1 MNIIT
6 SFDKIKST
14 MKSNAISHLFDQ
26 GLDMMN
32 IHKELSIPQ
41 IRNLLLALDEGHPY
55 AIFLHN
61 ELQRM
66 LSSCVSDSI
75 DIIIDSEGFH
85 DKNEEL
91 SLNSKSSLKAAINN
105 FIKLGEL
112 RDTSLELN
120 IECKTFMHQGKK
132 VLHGNLMINGLYK
145 YQGQYFI
152 GSKQLSIGGVSML
165 GMRYG
170 IWFYQSC
177 NTMHFQDYLED
188 KEVYFNYSF
197 NEWLIDREQ
206 SLQVFS
212 KVVNSYKES
221 YLKFVYSKF
230 ILQSKWNK
238 YHIVLELGETSIDVI
253 IKYEK
258 KEIYKRTIDICSLYE
273 CLIFINQQNLLK

>member
-14 MKSNAISHLFDQ
+14 MKSNAVSHLFDQ

-41 IRNLLLALDEGHPY
+41 IRNLLLALDENHPY
-55 AIFLHN
+55 AVFLHN
-61 ELQRM
+61 ELQRL
-66 LSSCVSDSI
+66 LSQCASDNLVITINS
-75 DIIIDSEGFH
+75 DGFH
-85 DKNEEL
+85 VNNDEL
-91 SLNSKSSLKAAINN
+91 SLNSKSSLKSAINN

-120 IECKTFMHQGKK
+120 LECQTFMHQGKK
-132 VLHGNLMINGLYK
+132 VIHGNLLMNGLFK
-145 YQGQYFI
+145 YQGQYFV

-188 KEVYFNYSF
+188 KEVYLTYSF
-197 NEWLIDREQ
+197 DEWLADREQ

-212 KVVNSYKES
+212 NVVKSYKES
-221 YLKFVYSKF
+221 YLKFLYTKF

-238 YHIVLELGETSIDVI
+238 YHIVLELAESSIDVI

-258 KEIYKRTIDICSLYE
+258 REIYNQCIDICGIYE
-273 CLIFINQQNLLK
+273 CLLLIKQQNLLK